1 MSVASSSPPAGARGG
16 RPYLITAEDY
26 ARMIEC
32 GAIPEGRRVE
42 LWEGQLVE
50 KMTKKPPHV
59 IAQGKLADALF
70 RIVPEG
76 WHVQVECPLGLGPL
90 HVPEPDLMIVRGA
103 RDDYASGHPTPADVS
118 LVVEVAD
125 TSVAK
130 DLGRMQS
137 AYAAGGVVAYWVV
150 NLRTRTIEA
159 HADPIGGE
167 TPEYRSIRSFGEGE
181 SIPLT
186 LDGRFIAELPVASLL
201 PAVAG

>member
-50 KMTKKPPHV
+50 KMTKNPPHST
-59 IAQGKLADALF
+59 ALKKMLAALF
-70 RIVPEG
+70 PIIPPG
-76 WHVQVECPLGLGPL
+76 WHLAPECPLHLGP
-90 HVPEPDLMIVRGA
+90 HSVPEPDLTIVRGSP
-103 RDDYASGHPTPADVS
+103 DDYLDRDPTPA
-118 LVVEVAD
+118 EVALVIEIAD
-125 TSVAK
+125 SSVSK
-130 DLGRMQS
+130 DLGPMRS
-137 AYAAGGVVAYWVV
+137 AYAAGVVAAYWVV

-167 TPEYRSIRSFGEGE
+167 KPEYRSIRSFGEAE
-181 SIPLT
+181 AIPLV
-186 LDGRFIAELPVASLL
+186 LDVRAIAELPVASLL